1 MRAREFE
8 VSVRRI
14 GRSGSAGVLA
24 GGLAL
29 AFALA
34 LACTDE
40 TVIEVERPF
49 FQDPPNAAMGFLGYD
64 DAAANLTVCGNCHV
78 GQQSRWENTRHA
90 DAWAGLQASGNV
102 QPFCEGCHTV
112 NPLGNPAVGE
122 GGWTT
127 TQDPR
132 YHDVQCESC
141 HGPGATHVANP
152 DVDANHPLALIKVG
166 ADLTAGCGECHQGEH
181 HPFVEEWEQSKH
193 AEILASPAGNP
204 SCAGCHEG
212 NAILAGWG
220 VTDDYVE
227 KHTGEQVPIVCAVC
241 HDPHEATNQGQLR
254 FPVNSRQIEVN
265 LCARC
270 HNRRTAPLATSTHGL
285 EPHAPE
291 APLLLGDAG
300 WFPPNAEIDQGQIIS
315 THGSEGNPNLCAT
328 CHVAMFPVNDPNT
341 GGLLVNSVG
350 HLFEAIP
357 CVDAQGIPIP
367 GGDCPLTTA
376 ARSFAGCATGACH
389 GGQQASAAGAL
400 IATRLDIADRAADL
414 LALLTVVDPNL
425 TAPGGA
431 IDPTNPTFT
440 VAEGA
445 LFNYNLATHGGD
457 VTASTAHNPF
467 LIRALLIASEQAVEE
482 EYGVMGNRGFVDHRA
497 ELREVIRQAPRR

>member
-1 MRAREFE
+1 MRGTFLGACCLLL
-8 VSVRRI
+8 
-14 GRSGSAGVLA
+14 LA
-24 GGLAL
+24 
-29 AFALA
+29 
-34 LACTDE
+34 ACTDE
-40 TVIEVERPF
+40 TIVEIERPF
-49 FQDPPNAAMGFLGYD
+49 FQDPPDAAMGFLGYD
-64 DAAANLTVCGNCHV
+64 EAAAKLTVCGNCHV
-78 GQQSRWENTRHA
+78 GQQSRWQGTLHA
-90 DAWAGLQASGNV
+90 DAWEGLQASGHA
-102 QPFCEGCHTV
+102 QPVCEGCHTV
-112 NPLGNPAVGE
+112 NPRGNPAVGD
-122 GGWTT
+122 GGWGT
-127 TQDPR
+127 TQDAR

-141 HGPGATHVANP
+141 HGPGTTHVSNP
-152 DVDANHPLALIKVG
+152 DVDNNHPLAQIAVG
-166 ADLTAGCGECHQGEH
+166 ADLTAGCGECHQGTH

-193 AEILASPAGNP
+193 AQIQASPAANP

-212 NAILAGWG
+212 NAILAAWG

-227 KHTGEQVPIVCAVC
+227 KHTGQQLPIACAIC
-241 HDPHEATNQGQLR
+241 HDPHEATNEGQLR
-254 FPVNSRQIEVN
+254 FPVNSRSLEEN
-265 LCARC
+265 LCAKC

-291 APLLLGDAG
+291 AALLLGDAG
-300 WFPPNAEIDQGQIIS
+300 WFPPNAEIDAGQIIA

-328 CHVAMFPVNDPNT
+328 CHVVMFPVNDPNT

-367 GGDCPLTTA
+367 GGDCPLTIA